1 MIEEKIR
8 TIDEL
13 LSFVKKLYETHGLQ
27 LWYRGVMDARLI
39 LLPSIQRS
47 PQRIKSERYL
57 VNDFYI
63 RTKPILEPDKCPD
76 KKNYAGWMSLMQH
89 YGLPTRLLDWSQSP
103 LIAVFFA
110 TETYRNYPDVDACVW
125 VLAPDR
131 LNESEGFGS
140 YIYPLDADTAQ
151 DMLLP
156 AFKDRGHNLEVADK
170 IIACRSTENNRRM
183 YSQQANFT
191 IHNSLRKLVD
201 ICDPETLYKIIIP
214 ADRRSYFLESLRVFG
229 ITEGFVYPDPDHI
242 SNDLRSV
249 YGI

>member
-1 MIEEKIR
+1 MIEQKIR

-13 LSFVKKLYETHGLQ
+13 LGFVHKLYETHGLQ

-47 PQRIKSERYL
+47 ERRIQCERSL

-63 RTKPILEPDKCPD
+63 RTRPVLEQCPD
-76 KKNYAGWMSLMQH
+76 KKNYAAWMALMQH

-110 TETYRNYPDVDACVW
+110 TETYYKNPDVDACVW
-125 VLAPDR
+125 VLAPGR
-131 LNESEGFGS
+131 LNESEGFGNCV
-140 YIYPLDADTAQ
+140 YPLDADTAQ

-156 AFKDRGHNLEVADK
+156 AFKDRGHNPDVADK
-170 IIACRSTENNRRM
+170 IIACRSTENNMRM

-191 IHNSLRKLVD
+191 VHNSLRKLVD
-201 ICDPETLYKIIIP
+201 ICDSETLYKIIIP
-214 ADRRSYFLESLRVFG
+214 ADRKLYFLESLRVFG
-229 ITEGFVYPDPDHI
+229 ITEGFIYPEPEHI
-242 SNDLRSV
+242 SNDLRRL